1 MRHGSVISYTLL
13 SSIVGNSGVIPTGTV
28 ITLTDAVPPELT
40 LVSGSVMQSTST
52 LPWTINISGK
62 TITATLMAPAGGIAA
77 GTVLP
82 AISFDALINAGIK
95 AGTIIENEATI
106 SAPGFAP
113 VLASSS
119 IEVGEQHQQCKK
131 DCHHEQNECK
141 NDRDDRHHQC
151 PHVANWECNHN
162 NNDSKKHSG
171 SSNGGNKIIIIN
183 GSSSNSKSH
192 IGSSN
197 SSSSNAKSHSGS
209 SKSSNSGRHS
219 GSADSKS
226 HSGSGQSH
234 HDILVVDR

>member
-1 MRHGSVISYTLL
+1 LSLSKTGVRHGSIISYTLL
-13 SSIVGNSGVIPTGTV
+13 SSIVGNSGVIPAGTV

-62 TITATLMAPAGGIAA
+62 TITATLTAPAGGIAA

-82 AISFDALINAGIK
+82 AISFDVLINAGIK

-119 IEVGEQHQQCKK
+119 IEVGVQHQRPPHIGCDNNCHEKQCRNNNRD
-131 DCHHEQNECK
+131 DCHHQNPRE
-141 NDRDDRHHQC
+141 NNRDDCHNQC
-151 PHVANWECNHN
+151 PHMANRGNCDHN
-162 NNDSKKHSG
+162 GNSDPKGSSHAGSHSG
-171 SSNGGNKIIIIN
+171 CSDSRHSG
-183 GSSSNSKSH
+183 
-192 IGSSN
+192 
-197 SSSSNAKSHSGS
+197 SHSGS
-209 SKSSNSGRHS
+209 S
-219 GSADSKS
+219 DSRDC

-234 HDILVVDR
+234 HAIIAGGL